1 MRSLL
6 AAMAAALLAG
16 AIVSLAS
23 IASAQVLDEPSPE
36 APAPPPPPF
45 APRPLTIGETLRA
58 AFYGN
63 PDLLNQND
71 ALLTARV
78 AERGVASLFQPQ
90 VTPFFNT
97 LRVQGNGV
105 RAQQYGVTATQ
116 QFSFGPLLEGS
127 AVVTR
132 APTGSTDDRY
142 ASGYSISLSQPLLGG
157 ADPAVTREPL
167 REARRDVDTQI
178 RSLEVLRRRTVLLIY
193 QLYLGLARQQ
203 EAARLA
209 NDRMDRAHKLAQ
221 FSEARF
227 LAGGVSRLDVLRAE
241 QQLASAEVDR
251 NDAWNLAE
259 DLRDQLRRAAGLAAQ
274 FDFTILA
281 PEEIPGSEPELDAAL
296 SSIDSRRP
304 EAIEAQE
311 QVQDSRFA
319 VRIAK
324 SLELPSLDGVLS
336 YEAAGAGQSVGDALP
351 SRQSAFLF
359 GFRSR
364 YGLNHTALAA
374 QRREAE
380 IALATRERNYKLLED
395 DLARDVRRAYRRLEA
410 ERQNEAIASE
420 NLKVAEL
427 QAKVARL
434 RFEKGLSDNFNVVDA
449 DNLWNSARLLELDSR
464 INILLAQLDCLYASG
479 MLEIG
484 IFLQQP

>member
-1 MRSLL
+1 MSMIRPPRRRL
-6 AAMAAALLAG
+6 AALATTALVACATL
-16 AIVSLAS
+16 
-23 IASAQVLDEPSPE
+23 ASAQVPEEPE
-36 APAPPPPPF
+36 TAPQT

-58 AFYGN
+58 AYYGN

-71 ALLTARV
+71 ALLSARI
-78 AERGVASLFQPQ
+78 AERGVASLFLPQ
-90 VTPFFNT
+90 VTPFFDT
-97 LRVQGNGV
+97 LRVQGGGV
-105 RAQQYGVTATQ
+105 RAQQYGVTASQ
-116 QFSFGPLLEGS
+116 QFSFGPLIEGT
-127 AVVTR
+127 ATQTR

-142 ASGYSISLSQPLLGG
+142 ATGYSVTLSQPLLGG
-157 ADPAVTREPL
+157 ADPAVTGEPL
-167 REARRDVDTQI
+167 REARRQVDTQV

-193 QLYLGLARQQ
+193 QLYLGLARQE
-203 EAARLA
+203 EAAHLA
-209 NDRMDRAHKLAQ
+209 ADRMERARKLSQ

-251 NDAWNLAE
+251 NDAWNLAD

-274 FDFTILA
+274 FDFRILA
-281 PEEIPGSEPELDAAL
+281 PDGIPRAEPELDTAL
-296 SSIDSRRP
+296 SSVVSRRP

-311 QVQDSRFA
+311 LVRDSRIA
-319 VRIAK
+319 VRITR

-336 YEAAGAGQSVGDALP
+336 YEAFGAGQSAGDALP
-351 SRQSAFLF
+351 VRQSAFLF

-364 YGLNHTALAA
+364 YGLNHTALYA

-380 IALATRERNYKLLED
+380 VTLASRERNYQLLED

-410 ERQNEAIASE
+410 ERHNEAIASE

-449 DNLWNSARLLELDSR
+449 DNLWNSAKLLELDSR
-464 INILLAQLDCLYASG
+464 INILLAQLDCLYSSG
-479 MLEIG
+479 TLEIG
-484 IFLQQP
+484 VFLRQP